1 MYVGVGALRDFA
13 SVDLLPVLAVLR
25 SMSRWFHGI
34 LVVAIAVV
42 LLGSSDNLAHACDGA
57 AYSPLVELAEA
68 DTVVTVVVTTSKASA
83 GSLQYQ
89 LAVQQVVRGTFT
101 PTTIVHVVDTMCTN
115 PFDEK
120 LPLVFAVRDGA
131 LVVPL
136 VFSVPTSFALASA
149 IARAK
154 TDKARIV
161 AMVAAVQTK
170 ASPSNQ
176 DASSIAEYLNS
187 HPEIGKAM
195 TRLQKR
201 VLRKAIVAAAASG
214 YRSDRTQWKIA
225 LGA

>member
-1 MYVGVGALRDFA
+1 MYVGVGALRDFP

-101 PTTIVHVVDTMCTN
+101 PTTIVHV
-115 PFDEK
+115 
-120 LPLVFAVRDGA
+120 PLVFAVRDGA